1 MQQKYRA
8 TSDAIRGPLLA
19 LPRIGLTLYG
29 KIAII
34 TTIRYVER
42 QRPIVWIASSKDDLS
57 ALPREVKASFGSRLY
72 ELQQGKTPL
81 DMKPLPQFGTGV
93 YELRESFDRNAY
105 RVMYVVNLKKAL
117 YVLHAFMK
125 KSKSGIGLPKP
136 DAELIAVRLRRARE
150 LDAED

>member
-1 MQQKYRA
+1 
-8 TSDAIRGPLLA
+8 
-19 LPRIGLTLYG
+19 
-29 KIAII
+29 
-34 TTIRYVER
+34 
-42 QRPIVWIASSKDDLS
+42 
-57 ALPREVKASFGSRLY
+57 LPREVKVSFGSRLY

-81 DMKPLPQFGTGV
+81 DMKPLPQFGAGV

-105 RVMYVVNLKKAL
+105 RVMYVVNLTKAL

-150 LDAED
+150 IDKED

>member
-1 MQQKYRA
+1 MRK
-8 TSDAIRGPLLA
+8 P
-19 LPRIGLTLYG
+19 
-29 KIAII
+29 
-34 TTIRYVER
+34 ER
-42 QRPIVWIASSKDDLS
+42 QSRTREAKQENPPSARPLIWIASSKDDLS
-57 ALPREVKASFGSRLY
+57 ALPREVKASFGSRLFQ
-72 ELQQGKTPL
+72 LQQGKIPL

-93 YELRESFDRNAY
+93 YELRERFDRNAY
-105 RVMYVVNLKKAL
+105 RLAYIVNLTKAL